1 MWLLDAIGRMSRA
14 AWPTAWS
21 VRRLFDRAAAA
32 GLILMIPIAIPVSGL
47 AADSVHCLSAADERA
62 ALSSG
67 KAVPFS
73 SVIRTLH
80 RAPKDVI
87 GAKLCQEGDR
97 LIYMLTLLGRDG
109 KVRRASIDAASGAV
123 VGER

>member
-1 MWLLDAIGRMSRA
+1 MWLFHAIGRRSRKA
-14 AWPTAWS
+14 RPIAPP
-21 VRRLFDRAAAA
+21 VLRLAGVGAAAMV
-32 GLILMIPIAIPVSGL
+32 LTTAIVMPVKGF
-47 AADSVHCLSAADERA
+47 AADPVHCLSAEDERA
-62 ALSSG
+62 AIASG
-67 KAVPFS
+67 KAVPFA

-87 GAKLCQEGDR
+87 GARLCQEGDR
-97 LIYMLTLLGRDG
+97 LIYLLTLLGRDG

>member
-1 MWLLDAIGRMSRA
+1 MWLFHTIGRLSRKA
-14 AWPTAWS
+14 RPIAPRDLRLAGS
-21 VRRLFDRAAAA
+21 VAAAV
-32 GLILMIPIAIPVSGL
+32 LVLMMPVGSF
-47 AADSVHCLSAADERA
+47 AADPVRCLSAADERA
-62 ALSSG
+62 AISSG
-67 KAVPFS
+67 KAVPFA

-80 RAPKDVI
+80 RAPKEVI
-87 GAKLCQEGDR
+87 GARLCQEGDR

>member
-1 MWLLDAIGRMSRA
+1 MWLSDTIGRSSLEAR
-14 AWPTAWS
+14 
-21 VRRLFDRAAAA
+21 
-32 GLILMIPIAIPVSGL
+32 PIASSVPRLAWGVVAGVVLMMPIVIPTSGF
-47 AADSVHCLSAADERA
+47 AAETAHCLSAQEERA
-62 ALSSG
+62 AIASG
-67 KAVPFS
+67 KAVPFA

-87 GAKLCQEGDR
+87 GARLCQEGDR

-109 KVRRASIDAASGAV
+109 KVRRASVDAASGAV

>member
-1 MWLLDAIGRMSRA
+1 MWLFQAIGRRSRKPRPLA
-14 AWPTAWS
+14 PPVLPLAG
-21 VRRLFDRAAAA
+21 AAAA
-32 GLILMIPIAIPVSGL
+32 AAMVLTTAIVVPVKGF
-47 AADSVHCLSAADERA
+47 AADPVHCLGAEDERA
-62 ALSSG
+62 AIASG
-67 KAVPFS
+67 KAVPFA

-87 GAKLCQEGDR
+87 GARLCQEGDR
-97 LIYMLTLLGRDG
+97 LIYLLTLLGRDG

>member
-1 MWLLDAIGRMSRA
+1 MWLLDSIGRPSRKA
-14 AWPTAWS
+14 RPIAPP
-21 VRRLFDRAAAA
+21 RFRLAGRAAAA
-32 GLILMIPIAIPVSGL
+32 ALVLIMPIVT
-47 AADSVHCLSAADERA
+47 AAGGFAAEQAHCLSAADERA
-62 ALSSG
+62 AIASG
-67 KAVPFS
+67 KAVPFA

-87 GAKLCQEGDR
+87 GARLCQEGDR